1 MTAMAKQVEDFLNT
15 SAPFDV
21 LDKEQKLEL
30 VKHTELIY
38 LTADNVGD
46 LQKGRASLFLIQNG
60 QFSVQDSD
68 APLRHLSEGDYFGYT
83 NIMEKRNFSL
93 SISVDSP
100 GLVYCFEASA
110 VIPLFELPAIR
121 NFFDG
126 LRNNALQNHAI
137 SDSNSMW
144 LYKGLEDVI
153 NKSPVS
159 VDVET
164 SITVAA
170 QIMTNQKVSS
180 LLVTR
185 EDKLIGIITDRDLR
199 SRVVAA
205 SLDIHLPVS
214 HVMTPNPA
222 QIMGNRTLF
231 DALALMTERNIHHLP
246 VIDQQ
251 TLVPLG
257 MVTASDIIRHQ
268 RGNVLFIIG
277 ELSKAENLYELT
289 RLSWQLPHYF
299 SAHAKKAG
307 DYDIAGKILSQA
319 TDIMTRKLIGFFQQ
333 ANGKAPMMFA
343 WLVYGSQAREDQTMG
358 SDQDNGLLLAE
369 RPSEA
374 QAEYFA
380 KMADYVCNGLAK
392 CGIKLCDGNIMA
404 SNPKL
409 RLSLEEAIEEA
420 KRWVKAPTKDAI
432 MHFNIF
438 LDVRCAAGDISL
450 FKQLQRQRA
459 PLMKQNMF
467 LAALTRNSNEISVPL
482 SMFQKFIY
490 EKGRKEKDV
499 IDLKTRAVALINN
512 IARIYALADGVTLP
526 NTLAR
531 LDALSENS
539 QLSKRDATN
548 LRDIWLFLNRL
559 RWRHQLENK
568 VTDNRVSVSSLSSIE
583 KHQLK
588 AAFKAIERTNQAMVM
603 KFSGGVSYPHDNANN
618 RSLCIGTV
626 WEASIQKVV
635 T

>member
-46 LQKGRASLFLIQNG
+46 LQKGKSSLFLIQNG

-110 VIPLFELPAIR
+110 VTPLFELPAIR

-144 LYKGLEDVI
+144 LNKGLEDVI

-333 ANGKAPMMFA
+333 ANGKAPIMFA

-603 KFSGGVSYPHDNANN
+603 KFSGGVS
-618 RSLCIGTV
+618 
-626 WEASIQKVV
+626 
-635 T
+635 

>member
-46 LQKGRASLFLIQNG
+46 LQKGKSSLFLIQNG

-110 VIPLFELPAIR
+110 VTPLFELPAIR

-199 SRVVAA
+199 SRVVAT
-205 SLDIHLPVS
+205 SLDIHHPVS
-214 HVMTPNPA
+214 HIMTPNPA

-358 SDQDNGLLLAE
+358 SDQDNGLLLVE

-603 KFSGGVSYPHDNANN
+603 KFSGGVS
-618 RSLCIGTV
+618 
-626 WEASIQKVV
+626 
-635 T
+635 

>member
-15 SAPFDV
+15 SAPFDM

-46 LQKGRASLFLIQNG
+46 LQKGKSSLFLIQNG

-110 VIPLFELPAIR
+110 VTPLFELPAIR

-159 VDVET
+159 VDIET

-199 SRVVAA
+199 SRVVAT
-205 SLDIHLPVS
+205 SLDIHHPVS
-214 HVMTPNPA
+214 HIMTPNPA

-404 SNPKL
+404 SNSKL

-603 KFSGGVSYPHDNANN
+603 KFSGGVS
-618 RSLCIGTV
+618 
-626 WEASIQKVV
+626 
-635 T
+635 

>member
-15 SAPFDV
+15 SAPFDM

-38 LTADNVGD
+38 LTADNVSD
-46 LQKGRASLFLIQNG
+46 LQKGKSSLFLIQNG

-110 VIPLFELPAIR
+110 VTPLFELPAIR

-159 VDVET
+159 ADVET

-205 SLDIHLPVS
+205 SLDTHLPVS
-214 HVMTPNPA
+214 QIMTTNPA
-222 QIMGNRTLF
+222 QITENRTLF

-369 RPSEA
+369 RPSET

-539 QLSKRDATN
+539 QLSKKDATN
-548 LRDIWLFLNRL
+548 LRDMWLFLNRL

-603 KFSGGVSYPHDNANN
+603 KFSGGVS
-618 RSLCIGTV
+618 
-626 WEASIQKVV
+626 
-635 T
+635 

>member
-15 SAPFDV
+15 SAPFDI

-30 VKHTELIY
+30 VKHTELVY

-46 LQKGRASLFLIQNG
+46 LQKGKASLFLIQNG

-110 VIPLFELPAIR
+110 VTPLFELPAIR

-214 HVMTPNPA
+214 HIMTPNPA

-257 MVTASDIIRHQ
+257 MLTASDIIRHQ

-369 RPSEA
+369 RPSKT

-603 KFSGGVSYPHDNANN
+603 KFSGGVS
-618 RSLCIGTV
+618 
-626 WEASIQKVV
+626 
-635 T
+635 

>member
-15 SAPFDV
+15 SAPFDI

-30 VKHTELIY
+30 VKHTELVY

-46 LQKGRASLFLIQNG
+46 LQKGKASLFLIQNG

-214 HVMTPNPA
+214 HIMTPNPA

-603 KFSGGVSYPHDNANN
+603 KFSGGVS
-618 RSLCIGTV
+618 
-626 WEASIQKVV
+626 
-635 T
+635 

>member
-46 LQKGRASLFLIQNG
+46 LQKGKSSLFLIQNG

-110 VIPLFELPAIR
+110 VTPLFELPAIR

-333 ANGKAPMMFA
+333 ANGKAPIMFA

-404 SNPKL
+404 SNSKL
-409 RLSLEEAIEEA
+409 RLSLEDAIEEA

-603 KFSGGVSYPHDNANN
+603 KFSGGVS
-618 RSLCIGTV
+618 
-626 WEASIQKVV
+626 
-635 T
+635 

>member
-30 VKHTELIY
+30 VKHTELVY

-46 LQKGRASLFLIQNG
+46 LQKGKASLFLIQNG

-110 VIPLFELPAIR
+110 VTPLFELPAIR

-164 SITVAA
+164 SITAAA
-170 QIMTNQKVSS
+170 QLMTTQKVSS

-214 HVMTPNPA
+214 HIMTPNPA

-603 KFSGGVSYPHDNANN
+603 KFSGGVS
-618 RSLCIGTV
+618 
-626 WEASIQKVV
+626 
-635 T
+635 

>member
-15 SAPFDV
+15 SAPFDM

-38 LTADNVGD
+38 LTADNVSD
-46 LQKGRASLFLIQNG
+46 LQKGKSSLFLIQNG

-110 VIPLFELPAIR
+110 VTPLFELPAIR

-159 VDVET
+159 ADVET

-205 SLDIHLPVS
+205 SLDTHLPVS
-214 HVMTPNPA
+214 QIMTTNPA
-222 QIMGNRTLF
+222 QITENRTLF

-603 KFSGGVSYPHDNANN
+603 KFSGGVS
-618 RSLCIGTV
+618 
-626 WEASIQKVV
+626 
-635 T
+635 

>member
-15 SAPFDV
+15 SAPFDI

-46 LQKGRASLFLIQNG
+46 LQKGKSSLFLIQNG

-110 VIPLFELPAIR
+110 VTPLFELPAIR

-214 HVMTPNPA
+214 HIMTPNPA

-409 RLSLEEAIEEA
+409 RLSFEEAIEEA

-603 KFSGGVSYPHDNANN
+603 KFSGGVS
-618 RSLCIGTV
+618 
-626 WEASIQKVV
+626 
-635 T
+635 

>member
-15 SAPFDV
+15 SAPFDM

-46 LQKGRASLFLIQNG
+46 LQKGKSSLFLIQNG

-100 GLVYCFEASA
+100 GLVYCFDASA
-110 VIPLFELPAIR
+110 VTPLFELPAIR

-164 SITVAA
+164 SITAAA
-170 QIMTNQKVSS
+170 QLMTTQKVSS

-214 HVMTPNPA
+214 HIMTPNPA

-603 KFSGGVSYPHDNANN
+603 KFSGGVS
-618 RSLCIGTV
+618 
-626 WEASIQKVV
+626 
-635 T
+635 

>member
-46 LQKGRASLFLIQNG
+46 LQKGKSSLFLIQNG

-110 VIPLFELPAIR
+110 VTPLFELPAIR

-164 SITVAA
+164 SITAAA
-170 QIMTNQKVSS
+170 QLMTTQKVSS

-214 HVMTPNPA
+214 HIMTPNPA

-404 SNPKL
+404 SNSKL

-603 KFSGGVSYPHDNANN
+603 KFSGGVS
-618 RSLCIGTV
+618 
-626 WEASIQKVV
+626 
-635 T
+635 

>member
-15 SAPFDV
+15 SAPFDI

-46 LQKGRASLFLIQNG
+46 LQKGKASLFLIQNG

-110 VIPLFELPAIR
+110 VTPLFELPAIR

-333 ANGKAPMMFA
+333 ANGKAPIMFA

-404 SNPKL
+404 SNSKL

-603 KFSGGVSYPHDNANN
+603 KFSGGVS
-618 RSLCIGTV
+618 
-626 WEASIQKVV
+626 
-635 T
+635 

>member
-404 SNPKL
+404 SNSKL

-603 KFSGGVSYPHDNANN
+603 KFSGGVS
-618 RSLCIGTV
+618 
-626 WEASIQKVV
+626 
-635 T
+635 

>member
-46 LQKGRASLFLIQNG
+46 LQKGKSSLFLIQNG

-110 VIPLFELPAIR
+110 VTPLFELPAIR

-333 ANGKAPMMFA
+333 ANGKAPIMFA

-369 RPSEA
+369 RPSET

-603 KFSGGVSYPHDNANN
+603 KFSGGVS
-618 RSLCIGTV
+618 
-626 WEASIQKVV
+626 
-635 T
+635 

>member
-30 VKHTELIY
+30 VKHTELVY

-46 LQKGRASLFLIQNG
+46 LQKGKSSLFLIQNG

-110 VIPLFELPAIR
+110 VTPLFELPAIR

-214 HVMTPNPA
+214 HIMTPNPA

-369 RPSEA
+369 RPSKT

-603 KFSGGVSYPHDNANN
+603 KFSGGVS
-618 RSLCIGTV
+618 
-626 WEASIQKVV
+626 
-635 T
+635 

>member
-46 LQKGRASLFLIQNG
+46 LQKGKASLFLIQNG

-110 VIPLFELPAIR
+110 VTPLFELPAIR

-214 HVMTPNPA
+214 HIMTPNPA

-369 RPSEA
+369 RPSKT

-603 KFSGGVSYPHDNANN
+603 KFSGGVS
-618 RSLCIGTV
+618 
-626 WEASIQKVV
+626 
-635 T
+635 

>member
-38 LTADNVGD
+38 LTSDNVSD
-46 LQKGRASLFLIQNG
+46 LQKGKSSLFLIQNG

-110 VIPLFELPAIR
+110 VTPLFELPAIR

-205 SLDIHLPVS
+205 SLDTHLPVS
-214 HVMTPNPA
+214 QIMTTNPA
-222 QIMGNRTLF
+222 QITENRTLF

-603 KFSGGVSYPHDNANN
+603 KFSGGVS
-618 RSLCIGTV
+618 
-626 WEASIQKVV
+626 
-635 T
+635 

>member
-15 SAPFDV
+15 SAPFDM

-46 LQKGRASLFLIQNG
+46 LQKGKSSLFLIQNG

-110 VIPLFELPAIR
+110 VTPLFELPAIR

-205 SLDIHLPVS
+205 SLDTHLPVS
-214 HVMTPNPA
+214 QIMTTNPA
-222 QIMGNRTLF
+222 QITENRTLF

-333 ANGKAPMMFA
+333 ANGKAPIMFA

-539 QLSKRDATN
+539 QLSKKDATN

-603 KFSGGVSYPHDNANN
+603 KFSGGVS
-618 RSLCIGTV
+618 
-626 WEASIQKVV
+626 
-635 T
+635 

>member
-15 SAPFDV
+15 SAPFDI

-30 VKHTELIY
+30 VKHTELVY

-46 LQKGRASLFLIQNG
+46 LQKGKASLFLIQNG

-110 VIPLFELPAIR
+110 VTPLFELPAIR

-144 LYKGLEDVI
+144 LYKLLEDVI

-164 SITVAA
+164 SITAAA
-170 QIMTNQKVSS
+170 QLMTTQKVSS

-214 HVMTPNPA
+214 HIMTPNPA

-307 DYDIAGKILSQA
+307 EYDIAGKILSQA

-603 KFSGGVSYPHDNANN
+603 KFSGGVS
-618 RSLCIGTV
+618 
-626 WEASIQKVV
+626 
-635 T
+635 